1 MLEAILVVHVNSY
14 LLVTGYYQCKSQF
27 KLNKLISLNN
37 ASWFYRVIILI
48 TLSLLQVI
56 QVEKID
62 IIRGFFPLDSC
73 AYWFIQMYL
82 FLYCFSP
89 FINQFIKCLT
99 QKQFQMLLILCFI
112 IFSILPSISMQMII
126 NIDKGHSFM
135 SVVFMYLLGAYF
147 RYYPVQNLSFFKTNS
162 KKKNQILFLSGFICC
177 FLINFLFCCFGKFLM
192 NGGEITK
199 FLGETIN
206 LAFLSYGNPLVI
218 LGSLMYFFWFGT
230 FVFKNKWINKVGKL
244 TLGVYLIHDNP
255 YTRVWLYPVLG
266 FTEGKIYT
274 GIIIIAKVF
283 ACAFLIFI
291 LCIILEW
298 LRQLL
303 FQKIK

>member
-56 QVEKID
+56 QVEKKD

-99 QKQFQMLLILCFI
+99 K
-112 IFSILPSISMQMII
+112 
-126 NIDKGHSFM
+126 N
-135 SVVFMYLLGAYF
+135 
-147 RYYPVQNLSFFKTNS
+147 NFK
-162 KKKNQILFLSGFICC
+162 C
-177 FLINFLFCCFGKFLM
+177 
-192 NGGEITK
+192 
-199 FLGETIN
+199 
-206 LAFLSYGNPLVI
+206 Y
-218 LGSLMYFFWFGT
+218 
-230 FVFKNKWINKVGKL
+230 
-244 TLGVYLIHDNP
+244 
-255 YTRVWLYPVLG
+255 
-266 FTEGKIYT
+266 
-274 GIIIIAKVF
+274 
-283 ACAFLIFI
+283 
-291 LCIILEW
+291 
-298 LRQLL
+298 
-303 FQKIK
+303 

>member
-1 MLEAILVVHVNSY
+1 M
-14 LLVTGYYQCKSQF
+14 
-27 KLNKLISLNN
+27 
-37 ASWFYRVIILI
+37 
-48 TLSLLQVI
+48 I
-56 QVEKID
+56 QVEKVD

-99 QKQFQMLLILCFI
+99 QKKFQMLLILCFI